1 MLNFNN
7 LKNLESVYVSFLR
20 VCVIFSFSHSF
31 FSEIQE
37 ELNFVNSELSIKI

>member
-7 LKNLESVYVSFLR
+7 LKNLESIYVFFLR
-20 VCVIFSFSHSF
+20 VYVIYCFSHSL

-37 ELNFVNSELSIKI
+37 ELNFVNSEISIKI